1 MDDKA
6 KSRQYFNGH
15 SSTGIN
21 RNGYWSRD
29 YKATTA
35 VLLDHK
41 VTNHVDIGCG
51 NGAFLAYLHAAAPE
65 ITIHGLDYSAEMV
78 RRSRE
83 RLPGADIVEGDAE
96 NMPLPD
102 ESFDGVSCHM
112 SIHHYPH
119 PEKAL
124 SEMHRILTKN
134 GIVLINDL
142 TGPKWLIRLMN
153 KSFKHWNTGDHAI
166 YPRKEMESM
175 LRTAGFRNIKSR
187 NLTPFSYICVGIK

>member
-21 RNGYWSRD
+21 RNGYWSHD

-41 VTNHVDIGCG
+41 VTNHIDIGCG

-78 RRSRE
+78 SRSRE
-83 RLPGADIVEGDAE
+83 RLSCADIVEGDAE
-96 NMPLPD
+96 KMPLPD
-102 ESFDGVSCHM
+102 EAFDGVSCHM

-124 SEMHRILTKN
+124 
-134 GIVLINDL
+134 IVFRSIQ
-142 TGPKWLIRLMN
+142 
-153 KSFKHWNTGDHAI
+153 
-166 YPRKEMESM
+166 
-175 LRTAGFRNIKSR
+175 LRM
-187 NLTPFSYICVGIK
+187 